1 MSTQSNTLLKL
12 VPVDSVNQADTPSSN
27 ARSVDGGPWSPSV
40 PSPSEMTN
48 WRVEADARLEDAL
61 SQFDMHIIGG
71 EDPARA
77 AHRLVHE
84 FMEWSRASLERFK
97 KRPLTKEQRMEWSR
111 ECAIWTG
118 LADLS
123 AQDAPR
129 DPSCVDRF
137 LQIWLGVVHEASATG
152 RSWAFTR

>member
-1 MSTQSNTLLKL
+1 MSSQSNTLLKL
-12 VPVDSVNQADTPSSN
+12 VPVDAVDHTDTPSSD
-27 ARSVDGGPWSPSV
+27 ARSIDGGLGSLYL
-40 PSPSEMTN
+40 PSPAQMTT

-61 SQFDMHIIGG
+61 SQFDMYIIGG

-77 AHRLVHE
+77 AHTLVHG
-84 FMEWSRASLERFK
+84 FMEWSRTSLERFK
-97 KRPLTKEQRMEWSR
+97 KLPLTVDQRKEWSR
-111 ECAIWTG
+111 ERAVWTG
-118 LADLS
+118 LADLA

-129 DPSCVDRF
+129 DPGCVDRF